1 MDIVIAGGH
10 GQIAMRLHPLLVAHG
25 HKVRGLIR
33 NPAQANDLIA
43 AGAEPVLCDL
53 ERMDDISGP
62 VGRADAVIFAAGAG
76 PGSGTARKRTMD
88 RDGAIKLIIA
98 AKANRIR
105 RYLMVS
111 TFHADSPRGSE
122 DFQTYMRA
130 KAEADAVLRA
140 SGLDYTIIRP
150 GRLTD
155 DPGTGHVNLGPWL
168 KGADI
173 PRSDVAALLAAC
185 LEDDCAV
192 GRTWEVTGG
201 DTPIIDAIVRAAQL
215 DSTVSGN

>member
-10 GQIAMRLHPLLVAHG
+10 GRIAMLLHPLLVGRG

-33 NPAQANDLIA
+33 DPGQAGDLTA

-53 ERMDDISGP
+53 EQTADIAQAVGP
-62 VGRADAVIFAAGAG
+62 ADAVIFAAGSG
-76 PGSGTARKRTMD
+76 PGADAARKRTMD

-98 AKANRIR
+98 AKAGGIR
-105 RYLMVS
+105 RYLMIS
-111 TFHADSPRGSE
+111 TFHADRPRGSE
-122 DFQTYMRA
+122 VFQAYMRA

-140 SGLDYTIIRP
+140 SGLDHTIIRP

-155 DPGTGHVNLGPWL
+155 DPGTGDVNLAPWL

-173 PRSDVAALLAAC
+173 ARADVAALLAAC
-185 LEDDCAV
+185 LDDRRSIGCQ
-192 GRTWEVTGG
+192 WEATGG
-201 DTPIIDAIVRAAQL
+201 GTLIPEAIASAIAQAA
-215 DSTVSGN
+215 GA

>member
-10 GQIAMRLHPLLVAHG
+10 GRVAMLLHPLLVGRG

-33 NPAQANDLIA
+33 DPGQAGDLTAVGVEPAF
-43 AGAEPVLCDL
+43 CDL
-53 ERMDDISGP
+53 EQEDDISYA
-62 VGRADAVIFAAGAG
+62 VGKADAVIFAAGSG
-76 PGSGTARKRTMD
+76 PGSGAARKRTMD

-105 RYLMVS
+105 RYLMIS
-111 TFHADSPRGSE
+111 TFHADRPRGSE

-140 SGLDYTIIRP
+140 SGLDHTIIRP

-155 DPGTGHVNLGPWL
+155 DPGTGCISLGPWL
-168 KGADI
+168 KGADV
-173 PRSDVAALLAAC
+173 PRADVAALLAAC
-185 LEDDCAV
+185 LDDTRAM
-192 GRTWEVTGG
+192 GRQWEVTGG
-201 DTPIIDAIVRAAQL
+201 HTPIADAIAQAI
-215 DSTVSGN
+215 DQAIA